1 MYKTKLIFIQI
12 AASMIAACATTEK
25 AKITQ
30 TIITGA
36 AIGAIYGLTRKEMK
50 EENAMMFSYQG
61 AAIGALAGLYYHDPD
76 KKVDELQSQVEIY
89 KKLQLEQAKDEAMMR
104 EKSLGSMQLHEVDQ
118 LKRKGWREKKIDGY
132 FQVAPN
138 FIYHS
143 QGIITPDDKY
153 LLGEP
158 EK

>member
-1 MYKTKLIFIQI
+1 MHTTQLISLLLATSLI
-12 AASMIAACATTEK
+12 SACATTEK
-25 AKITQ
+25 GKITQ
-30 TIITGA
+30 TILTGA
-36 AIGAIYGLTRKEMK
+36 AIGALYGFTRKELK
-50 EENAMMFSYQG
+50 EDNALMFSSQG
-61 AAIGALAGLYYHDPD
+61 AAVGALAGLYYHDPD
-76 KKVDELQSQVEIY
+76 KKVEELQSQVDMY
-89 KKLQLEQAKDEAMMR
+89 KKLETEQAKDESLMR
-104 EKSLGSMQLHEVDQ
+104 EKSLGSLQVTEVDQ

-143 QGIITPDDKY
+143 QGIITPIDKY

>member
-1 MYKTKLIFIQI
+1 MYATKLIILLVV
-12 AASMIAACATTEK
+12 ASVVSSCATTEK
-25 AKITQ
+25 AKIVQ

-36 AIGAIYGLTRKEMK
+36 AIGAIYGLTRKELK
-50 EENAMMFSYQG
+50 EDNALMFSSQG
-61 AAIGALAGLYYHDPD
+61 AAIGAIAGLYYHDPD
-76 KKVDELQSQVEIY
+76 KKVDNLQSQLDMY
-89 KKLQLEQAKDEAMMR
+89 KKLQTEQSRDESIMR
-104 EKSLGSMQLHEVDQ
+104 EKSLGSLQFNEVDQ

-153 LLGEP
+153 LLGE

>member
-1 MYKTKLIFIQI
+1 MYATKLIILLVV
-12 AASMIAACATTEK
+12 ASMFSACATTEK
-25 AKITQ
+25 AKIAQ

-36 AIGAIYGLTRKEMK
+36 AIGAIYGLTRKELK
-50 EENAMMFSYQG
+50 EDNALMFSSQG
-61 AAIGALAGLYYHDPD
+61 AAIGAIAGLYYHDPD
-76 KKVDELQSQVEIY
+76 KKVDNLQSQLDMY
-89 KKLQLEQAKDEAMMR
+89 KKLQTEQARDESTIR
-104 EKSLGSMQLHEVDQ
+104 EKSLGSLQFNEVDQ

-153 LLGEP
+153 LLGE